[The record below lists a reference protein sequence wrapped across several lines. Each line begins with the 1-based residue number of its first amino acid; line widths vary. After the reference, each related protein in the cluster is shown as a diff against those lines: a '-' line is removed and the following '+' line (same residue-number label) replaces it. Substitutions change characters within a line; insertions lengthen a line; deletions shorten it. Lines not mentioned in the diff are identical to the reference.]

1 MDRARTSDKISTIAS
16 VLVLLVLTVGPFL
29 TASGLNY
36 NLSSNLANVDAILTG
51 EFNGDQAGTSVANIG
66 DVNGDGISD
75 LLIGAPMYNNGSDT
89 DVGKAYLI
97 FGSKGMQKD
106 TTLNN
111 ANASFIGTYPSFHAG
126 FSVAGAG
133 DVNGDGYKDFL
144 IGMPGST
151 IKDLS
156 PGKVFLFFGHGGAW
170 QKNVSVLK
178 ANVTF
183 SGEKDDDKAGTSV
196 AGVGDV
202 TGDGFDDILIGAPNN
217 GASATNGGQAY
228 LVYGR
233 ASNWP
238 VDKGVFNLANSN
250 ASFQGDAAQN
260 FLGTHV
266 AAAGDVNNDHLD
278 DFLIAAPNAE
288 TGVKV
293 GGKVY
298 LFYGRTDGWSFNA
311 SLEKADV
318 LIKGMKNDN
327 SQTGTCIAGVG
338 DVDGNNY
345 DDIVVCSK
353 EADHQLTKIF
363 GAYLFL
369 SGPTGIKNP
378 IGPDSANVSY
388 YENTIWNMN
397 GLTTASPTGDVNGD
411 GFSDFLLGDRSYWT
425 DKGRAF
431 LITGNG
437 LIGETTPTVDVLT
450 NAAAAFVGE
459 TDYDNAAA
467 AMDGGGDINADGYS
481 DSIVGAPLNDADGH
495 GVDPGRTYLIYPD
508 HNKGPGNIV
517 NTLTLCKDKN
527 CNSVMDHASRNDT
540 VYIRLAGGSG
550 NVSRKDVAMVKVH
563 TSKGN
568 TVGYRLPL
576 IETGVATGIYL
587 GSIKLANRNH
597 EDYGWI
603 KAVGNETF
611 VAMSVNNTNLMAS
624 LFVLGDLKLR
634 PYTDDNGVFEDQA
647 YSSQYWG
654 EGCPTK
660 DMDWSFK
667 TNATWLRWN
676 ITKHNLTGTPT
687 NKDVGS
693 YWVNVTLQN
702 KYGQKDLH
710 NFTLKVKNVP
720 PVILGKIIKTAKEH
734 KLYINNLTST
744 DDGQGKIT
752 WHLATNSSWLKVNAS
767 SGQLYGTPEE
777 PDVGNWSVNA
787 SVDDGN
793 GGWAWMKGAI
803 TVQNVNDPP
812 VLNTIALTPATEGV
826 PYLFQ
831 CNATDPDKGDLIT
844 WSMVTNTTGWLTLLP
859 FQGML
864 QGTPH
869 EADVGVWEVDLTV
882 TDLGLLYAQGNF
894 TLTVLNVNEPPVI
907 VSTPETKA
915 IAGVDY
921 RYDVKVFDPDT
932 GETMTYNLPVHPDGM
947 VIDGHS
953 GTITWNPSNGQA
965 GENTVSVK
973 VFDGGLSGYQNFTV
987 RVEVPTTNVSLVTL
1001 KTPLNGSTVDVTN
1014 PQLQW
1019 SAASAGSGGLYFDVF
1034 LGEDPARVR
1043 SGDIS
1048 VREAHNII
1056 QSSFFPWTPL
1066 DMGKTYYW
1074 TVVPNDGVNTG
1085 ICLNGVWSFTVKKE
1099 AVSSNVPTAALTKP
1113 ANGTILTSF
1122 PVQLTW
1128 SGADPHNLPLLYN
1141 VYLSQDR
1148 SLVMGQSQTA
1158 LVGKDINVTDFMA
1171 DGILTD
1177 TIYYWTVIPANALVK
1192 GQCLSGIWSF
1202 KVSVNAAVNHPPV
1215 ITSRPV
1221 TTVYSGDTYQYKVN
1235 ASDQDKGDTLSYSL
1249 SVRPVGM
1256 VIDQGLGIIMWMVA
1270 DNDVG
1275 DHTVVVR
1282 VSDGHVFVEQ
1292 TYTLK
1297 ALPKSSKNHP
1307 PRFVSSPKLGATVGE
1322 AYSYT
1327 LDARDNDTG
1336 DSLEYYLVKAP
1347 AGMTISKDG
1356 RITWTPKDEG
1366 KQSVKV
1372 AVSDGK
1378 ATEYQEF
1385 VVNVKAKPSIL
1396 SGTTG
1401 ILLLIILILV
1411 VCIITALVAIM
1422 VIRSRARRKAQ
1433 MQAAALPETRGAS
1446 TQGEVASGAVASETA
1461 GAVTPAGVPKDEGVE
1476 DFSISEIFLI
1486 YNDGRLIAHTTTEKK
1501 VGIDKQIV
1509 SGMLV
1514 AIQSFVKESFQ
1525 TQQGLNS
1532 FEFGSKKV
1540 VLMGGKY
1547 VILAAVLDGIEPHM
1561 LRDEMQ
1567 GIITRI
1573 ETLYAGRVELWDG
1586 NTETFNEAIPQ
1597 MSSLFRLRARM
1608 KIREKV
1614 KGVRMKSGVEFYS
1627 GYVRLKVGVSN
1638 EFDGPIGNIVLDLA
1652 FDMNTLRM
1660 SRIEPQYP
1668 MSDNTIYLPDIQPG
1682 EKRTVAVYFDP
1693 LICQESHIDGK
1704 VRFTDTSGNY
1714 GEAEMKRRPVDI
1726 VCPIFYTVETI
1737 NVAMLK
1743 RLLGEL
1749 TFSDSRI
1756 YEVKERDALPE
1767 AHALAVTS
1775 VKGHDVKLVREFTED
1790 EPYQVETW
1798 FYGEAKESE
1807 EKLVIKVSARSSGS
1821 LLEIFVASDN
1831 LASMTGLLA
1840 ELGAEFRRK
1849 LDDKGI
1855 DRESLLLST
1864 DERMRD
1870 VLKETALLL
1879 DKYAESEAKPE
1890 DMEQR

>member
-1 MDRARTSDKISTIAS
+1 MDRSRTSDKISTTAS
-16 VLVLLVLTVGPFL
+16 VMVLLVLTVGPFL

-36 NLSSNLANVDAILTG
+36 NLSSNLANVDATWTG
-51 EFNGDQAGTSVANIG
+51 EINGEQSGTSVANVG

-75 LLIGAPMYNNGSDT
+75 FLIGAPMYNNGSDSE
-89 DVGKAYLI
+89 VGKAYLI
-97 FGSKGMQKD
+97 FGSKNMKMD
-106 TTLNN
+106 KTLNN
-111 ANASFIGTYPSFHAG
+111 ANASFIGTKPYFHAG
-126 FSVAGAG
+126 YSVAGAG

-151 IKDLS
+151 AKDKS
-156 PGKVFLFFGHGGAW
+156 PGKAFLFFGHSGAW
-170 QKNVSVLK
+170 QKNISVTMADVK
-178 ANVTF
+178 FA
-183 SGEKDDDKAGTSV
+183 GEKDDDWAGASV

-202 TGDGFDDILIGAPNN
+202 NGDGFDDILIGAPNSS
-217 GASATNGGQAY
+217 ASAKSGGQVY
-228 LVYGR
+228 LVNGR

-238 VDKGVFNLANSN
+238 NDNGMFNLAKSN
-250 ASFQGDAAQN
+250 ASFQGDADN
-260 FLGTHV
+260 NLLGTHV
-266 AAAGDVNNDHLD
+266 AAAGDVNNDHLA

-298 LFYGRTDGWSFNA
+298 LFYGTSNGWGFNT

-318 LIKGMKNDN
+318 VIKGMKNDN

-345 DDIVVCSK
+345 DDIVVCAK
-353 EADHQLTKIF
+353 EVDHQLTKIF

-369 SGPTGIKNP
+369 SGPNGIKNP
-378 IGPDSANVSY
+378 IGPDSANVSF
-388 YENTIWNMN
+388 YENTIWNLN
-397 GLTTASPTGDVNGD
+397 GLTTASTTGDMNGD
-411 GFSDFLLGDRSYWT
+411 GYSDFLLGDKSYWT

-431 LITGNG
+431 LITGNTS
-437 LIGETTPTVDVLT
+437 IVDIAQTVDVLT
-450 NAAAAFVGE
+450 NAAAAFIGE
-459 TDYDNAAA
+459 TNTDNAAA
-467 AMDGGGDINADGYS
+467 AMDGGGDINGDGYS

-495 GVDPGRTYLIYPD
+495 GNNPGRTYLIYPD
-508 HNKGPGNIV
+508 HNTGPGNVV

-550 NVSRKDVAMVKVH
+550 DASRKDVAMVKVH

-568 TVGYRLPL
+568 TVGFRLPL
-576 IETGVATGIYL
+576 VETGLATGTYV
-587 GSIKLANRNH
+587 GAIKLANRTQ

-611 VAMSVNNTNLMAS
+611 VAISVNNTNMVAS
-624 LFVLGDLKLR
+624 LFVLGDFKLR
-634 PYTDDNGVFEDQA
+634 PSTDIYGVFEDQA
-647 YSSQYWG
+647 YSAHYWA

-660 DMDWSFK
+660 DVDWSFK
-667 TNATWLRWN
+667 SNATWLSWN
-676 ITKHNLTGTPT
+676 ATKHNITGTPT
-687 NKDVGS
+687 NKNVGS
-693 YWVNVTLQN
+693 YWVNVTIAN
-702 KYGQKDLH
+702 GYGQTDTH
-710 NFTLKVKNVP
+710 NFTLNVKNVP
-720 PVILGKIIKTAKEH
+720 PIIQGKIVKTATEH
-734 KLYINNLTST
+734 KQYISNLTST

-777 PDVGNWSVNA
+777 PDVGNWSVNV

-803 TVQNVNDPP
+803 TVQNVNDQP
-812 VLNTIALTPATEGV
+812 VIDTLDLTPATEDV

-831 CNATDPDKGDLIT
+831 FNATDPDKGDILT

-859 FQGML
+859 FQGLL

-882 TDLGLLYAQGNF
+882 TDLGLLNAKRNF

-907 VSTPETKA
+907 MSNPETKA

-921 RYDVKVFDPDT
+921 RYDVKVFDPDA

-947 VIDGHS
+947 TIDAKS
-953 GTITWNPSNGQA
+953 GTVTWTPSNGQA
-965 GENTVSVK
+965 GDNTVCVK

-987 RVEVPTTNVSLVTL
+987 RVQIPTANVSLVTL
-1001 KTPLNGSTVDVTN
+1001 KSPLNGSMVGVTN

-1019 SAASAGSGGLYFDVF
+1019 SAASVGTGGLFFDVF
-1034 LGEDPARVR
+1034 LGEDPALVGA
-1043 SGDIS
+1043 SDTY
-1048 VREAHNII
+1048 VKVAHNII
-1056 QSSFFPWTPL
+1056 QTSFFPPIPL
-1066 DMGKTYYW
+1066 ERGKTYYW
-1074 TVVPNDGVNTG
+1074 AVIPNDGINTG
-1085 ICLNGVWSFTVKKE
+1085 ICMNGVWNFKVKQE
-1099 AVSSNVPTAALTKP
+1099 AVNSNVPTVVLGKP
-1113 ANGTILTSF
+1113 ANGTTLASL

-1128 SGADPHNLPLLYN
+1128 TGADPHGLPLLYDLY
-1141 VYLSQDR
+1141 VSPDR
-1148 SLVMGQSQTA
+1148 SLVQGLSQVA
-1158 LVGKDINVTDFMA
+1158 LRGKGINVSDYMV
-1171 DGILTD
+1171 DGISTE
-1177 TIYYWTVIPANALVK
+1177 TVYYWTVIPANALVK

-1202 KVSVNAAVNHPPV
+1202 KVSVNAAVNHPPA
-1215 ITSRPV
+1215 ITSKPV
-1221 TTVYSGDTYQYKVN
+1221 TTVYSGDTYQYQVN
-1235 ASDQDKGDTLSYSL
+1235 ASDQDNGDTLSYSL

-1270 DNDVG
+1270 DKDLG
-1275 DHTVVVR
+1275 DHPVVVR
-1282 VSDGHVFVEQ
+1282 VSDGHIFVEQ
-1292 TYTLK
+1292 TFTLK
-1297 ALPKSSKNHP
+1297 VLPKSSKNHIP
-1307 PRFVSSPKLGATVGE
+1307 SVVSSPKLGATVGE
-1322 AYSYT
+1322 TYSYS
-1327 LDARDNDTG
+1327 LDARDQDAGDTLNY
-1336 DSLEYYLVKAP
+1336 SLVTAP
-1347 AGMTISKDG
+1347 DGMTISKDG
-1356 RITWTPKDEG
+1356 RITWTPKKEG
-1366 KQSVKV
+1366 KQPVKV

-1378 ATEYQEF
+1378 ATIYQEF
-1385 VVNVKAKPSIL
+1385 VVTVKAKPSIL

-1433 MQAAALPETRGAS
+1433 RQVAALPGTKGAS
-1446 TQGEVASGAVASETA
+1446 SQGEAASGAAASETA
-1461 GAVTPAGVPKDEGVE
+1461 GTVTPAGVPKDEGVE

-1586 NTETFNEAIPQ
+1586 NTETFKEAVPQ
-1597 MSSLFRLRARM
+1597 MSSLFHLRARM
-1608 KIREKV
+1608 KIRERV

-1638 EFDGPIGNIVLDLA
+1638 ELDGPIGNIVLDLA
-1652 FDMNTLRM
+1652 YDMNTLRM

-1668 MSDNTIYLPDIQPG
+1668 LSDNTIYLPDIQPG

-1704 VRFTDTSGNY
+1704 VRFTDTSGNN
-1714 GEAEMKRRPVDI
+1714 GDAEMKRRPVDI

-1749 TFSDSRI
+1749 SFSDSRI
-1756 YEVKERDALPE
+1756 YEVKDPGALPE

-1775 VKGHDVKLVREFTED
+1775 VKGHDVKLVREFKE

-1798 FYGEAKESE
+1798 FYGEAKETE

-1821 LLEIFVASDN
+1821 ILEIFVASDN

-1879 DKYAESEAKPE
+1879 DKYAESEARPE
-1890 DMEQR
+1890 DTEQR